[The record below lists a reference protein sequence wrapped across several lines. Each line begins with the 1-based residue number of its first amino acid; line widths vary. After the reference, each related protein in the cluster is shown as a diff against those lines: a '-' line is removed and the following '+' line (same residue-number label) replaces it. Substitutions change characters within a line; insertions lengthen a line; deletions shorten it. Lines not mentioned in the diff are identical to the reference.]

1 MQRGFLS
8 VLTLILL
15 LSTSVPISV
24 RGQDNQLANSRS
36 IAISEAEAAIA
47 EAEEAVAAAA
57 EVGGDTQEAEAY
69 LNEARES
76 LELAI
81 AAGRN
86 ADDDD
91 ALFLANE
98 AREFANHARN
108 LAEEERNSQ
117 LNQRDDEPR
126 DDKPVGVIDREI
138 VDLEIRE
145 RLLYL
150 LEDLEIERR
159 ELVNILEGFD
169 RDAEV
174 GELSELLRY
183 VGELFHI
190 IREGIDVGR
199 FDLAERGIYNV
210 EIILERVWVRI
221 GEIEKDVRQQADGE
235 IAEHLLLLIEEI
247 DQEKRDLLDKIER
260 IINDVDG
267 FEELRSLINEVS
279 EILWGVREDIEFR
292 RFDRAEE
299 GIHHARELLG
309 VIRTRLADRVF
320 EVVDARDD
328 ELQRIL
334 HFLQEKLA
342 FFEDLVGERIENL
355 EDAERVRAIL
365 SELRELIREAIL
377 ATENN
382 DKSTVEQI
390 FREAMALLES
400 LHDFLEPPPGLREV
414 ASGSIERYLV
424 EVREAISESRRQ
436 LESGRF
442 ANPDKAEEVIVKAE
456 ELVEQA
462 IISLAD
468 GRKELAFELLEDAY
482 HLLKRGLGELVP
494 SSVAVD
500 TIIARINRI
509 IEKVSSLEKAIA
521 DSLDRE
527 NSGVVRDVLLEI
539 RTVIS
544 QARRAIS
551 NGDLEI
557 ALKYTEE
564 GELLIERLLQKI
576 SQLRDLDQD
585 GAPFLEAEDFRER
598 AMGLIKEA
606 AGLGIN
612 VRGVEALMKVGDE
625 ALDMAAAFRE
635 EGNSDA
641 ARSLSR
647 VAARIYKEAGDLA
660 EHIIDLASHTEIA
673 KFRSL
678 EEREDANEIIID
690 NNGREIEIREIG
702 DSRHVA
708 KISAS
713 IPRITYVVIDEE
725 GREVE
730 FSSIIRSLVEFE
742 DSNNDGRIQDE
753 EIIQI
758 LRLDDIKWTVSQ
770 EEEIIGEG
778 SKVIKV
784 TYSAESLNYAISIVV
799 RVYESISIEF
809 FRSDE
814 KTIVYSVDGGARE
827 VKFDLIL
834 TRWPWQSPDSQLAMR
849 MELEAEIDGGEVSL
863 EEVNDDENRLLLSS
877 QGVDLKV
884 KWITKAS
891 LEQVDGL
898 TSIVD
903 VVMAYKIDEGELR
916 VDFIYPNFE
925 DSVLIHDPSIGLIGP
940 VPEDEV
946 DPEPVAEPLV
956 PQIEPK
962 NPVGMVGLPP
972 LPEVEAE
979 NCYQFASPVYLIPIG
994 VGVIVLVLATLLL
1007 RRRAS

>member
-1 MQRGFLS
+1 MQRGFLL

-15 LSTSVPISV
+15 LSTSVPVSV
-24 RGQDNQLANSRS
+24 RGQDNQLANARS

-57 EVGGDTQEAEAY
+57 EVGGDTHEAEAY

-86 ADDDD
+86 AGDDDV
-91 ALFLANE
+91 LFLANE

-117 LNQRDDEPR
+117 LNQGDDE
-126 DDKPVGVIDREI
+126 PVGVIDREI

-145 RLLYL
+145 RLFYL
-150 LEDLEIERR
+150 LEDLEIERL
-159 ELVNILEGFD
+159 ELVNIVEGFD
-169 RDAEV
+169 RDVEV

-190 IREGIDVGR
+190 IREDIDVGR

-235 IAEHLLLLIEEI
+235 ITEHLLLLIEEI

-260 IINDVDG
+260 IINDIDG

-279 EILWGVREDIEFR
+279 EILSGVREDVEFR
-292 RFDRAEE
+292 RFDGAEE

-320 EVVDARDD
+320 EVVDARED

-342 FFEDLVGERIENL
+342 FFEDLVEERIENL

-365 SELRELIREAIL
+365 SELRELIREATL

-382 DKSTVEQI
+382 DKSAVEQI
-390 FREAMALLES
+390 FREAMGLLES

-414 ASGSIERYLV
+414 ASSSIERYLA

-442 ANPDKAEEVIVKAE
+442 ADPDKAEEVIVKAE

-462 IISLAD
+462 IISRAE
-468 GRKELAFELLEDAY
+468 GRKELAFELLEDAF

-494 SSVAVD
+494 SSIAVD
-500 TIIARINRI
+500 TIIGRINRL

-527 NSGVVRDVLLEI
+527 NSGVVREVLLEI
-539 RTVIS
+539 RTIIS

-564 GELLIERLLQKI
+564 GELLIQRLLEKI
-576 SQLRDLDQD
+576 SQSRDLDQD
-585 GAPFLEAEDFRER
+585 GDPFLEADNLRER

-625 ALDMAAAFRE
+625 ALDMAAGFRE
-635 EGNSDA
+635 EGDSDA

-660 EHIIDLASHTEIA
+660 EHIMDVASRTEIA
-673 KFRSL
+673 KVRSL
-678 EEREDANEIIID
+678 DEREDVNEIIID
-690 NNGREIEIREIG
+690 NNGREIEVREVRA
-702 DSRHVA
+702 DSSHVA
-708 KISAS
+708 KIGAS
-713 IPRITYVVIDEE
+713 IPRITYVVIDED

-742 DSNNDGRIQDE
+742 DRDNDGRIQDE
-753 EIIQI
+753 EILQI
-758 LRLDDIKWTVSQ
+758 LGLEDIKWTVSQ

-784 TYSAESLNYAISIVV
+784 TYSAESLNYAISIVL

-814 KTIVYSVDGGARE
+814 RTVVYSVDGGAKE
-827 VKFDLIL
+827 VKFDLII
-834 TRWPWQSPDSQLAMR
+834 TRWPWQSTDSQLAMR
-849 MELEAEIDGGEVSL
+849 MDLEGEVD
-863 EEVNDDENRLLLSS
+863 EGVVAIDEVSDDVNRLVLSS

-903 VVMAYKIDEGELR
+903 VLTAHEIDAGELR
-916 VDFIYPNFE
+916 VDFIYPNFG
-925 DSVLIHDPSIGLIGP
+925 DSILIHDPSVGLIDP

-946 DPEPVAEPLV
+946 DPELVGEPLV
-956 PQIEPK
+956 PQIAPL
-962 NPVGMVGLPP
+962 NPIDILEVPA
-972 LPEVEAE
+972 LPEVEVE
-979 NCYQFASPVYLIPIG
+979 NFYQFANPLFLIPIG

>member
-1 MQRGFLS
+1 MRRGFLL

-57 EVGGDTQEAEAY
+57 ELGGDTEAAQAY
-69 LNEARES
+69 LNEARGS

-86 ADDDD
+86 GGEDD
-91 ALFLANE
+91 AILLANE
-98 AREFANHARN
+98 AKELAHFARN
-108 LAEEERNSQ
+108 LADEERNAL
-117 LNQRDDEPR
+117 LNQRDDEP
-126 DDKPVGVIDREI
+126 VAVIDREV

-145 RLLYL
+145 RLFYL
-150 LEDLEIERR
+150 LEGLEIERR
-159 ELVNILEGFD
+159 EFISILEGFD
-169 RDAEV
+169 REVEV
-174 GELSELLRY
+174 GKLAELLRY

-190 IREGIDVGR
+190 IRENIAVGR
-199 FDLAERGIYNV
+199 FDLAERGIYNA
-210 EIILERVWVRI
+210 EIILERVWVGI
-221 GEIEKDVRQQADGE
+221 GEIEKDIRQQADGE

-247 DQEKRDLLDKIER
+247 DQEKRDLLDKLER
-260 IINDVDG
+260 IISDVDG
-267 FEELRSLINEVS
+267 FEELRSLIVDVS
-279 EILWGVREDIEFR
+279 EILSRVREDIEFH
-292 RFDRAEE
+292 RFGSAEE

-320 EVVDARDD
+320 EVVDVRDD
-328 ELQRIL
+328 ELDRML

-342 FFEDLVGERIENL
+342 FFEDLLNEKDENL
-355 EDAERVRAIL
+355 EDVERAKAIL
-365 SELRELIREAIL
+365 SELRELLGNAIL
-377 ATENN
+377 AMENN
-382 DKSTVEQI
+382 DKSAVEQI
-390 FREAMALLES
+390 FREAMGLLES
-400 LHDFLEPPPGLREV
+400 LHDFLEPLPGLREV
-414 ASGSIERYLV
+414 ASGSIERYLA

-462 IISLAD
+462 IVSLSD
-468 GRKELAFELLEDAY
+468 GRNELAFELLEDAY
-482 HLLKRGLGELVP
+482 HLLRRGLGELVR
-494 SSVAVD
+494 SSIALD
-500 TIIARINRI
+500 TIIARINHI
-509 IEKVSSLEKAIA
+509 IEKVRSIEKAIA

-527 NSGVVRDVLLEI
+527 DSAIVMEVLLEI

-564 GELLIERLLQKI
+564 GELLIQRLLEKI
-576 SQLRDLDQD
+576 SESRDLDQD
-585 GAPFLEAEDFRER
+585 GDPFLEADNLRER

-625 ALDMAAAFRE
+625 ALNMATGFKD

-647 VAARIYKEAGDLA
+647 VAVRIYEEAGDLA
-660 EHIIDLASHTEIA
+660 EHILDVASHTEIA

-678 EEREDANEIIID
+678 GEGEDANEIVID
-690 NNGREIEIREIG
+690 NNGIEIEVREIGG

-708 KISAS
+708 KISTS
-713 IPRITYVVIDEE
+713 IPRITYVVTDEE

-730 FSSIIRSLVEFE
+730 FSSIIKSLVEFE
-742 DSNNDGRIQDE
+742 DRDNDGRIQDE
-753 EIIQI
+753 EILQI
-758 LRLDDIKWTVSQ
+758 LGLDDITWTVSQ
-770 EEEIIGEG
+770 EEEFIGEG

-784 TYSAESLNYAISIVV
+784 TYSAESLNYAISIVL

-814 KTIVYSVDGGARE
+814 KTVVYSVDGGARE
-827 VKFDLIL
+827 VKFDLII
-834 TRWPWQSPDSQLAMR
+834 TRWPWQSTDSQLAMR
-849 MELEAEIDGGEVSL
+849 MDLEGEVD
-863 EEVNDDENRLLLSS
+863 EGVVAIDEVSDDENRLVLSS

-903 VVMAYKIDEGELR
+903 VVTAHEIDEGELR
-916 VDFIYPNFE
+916 VDFIYPNFG
-925 DSVLIHDPSIGLIGP
+925 DSILIHDPSVGLIDP
-940 VPEDEV
+940 VPENEV
-946 DPEPVAEPLV
+946 DPEPLV
-956 PQIEPK
+956 QIEPQ
-962 NPVGMVGLPP
+962 NPVDMLELPA
-972 LPEVEAE
+972 LPEVEVE
-979 NCYQFASPVYLIPIG
+979 NFYQFANPLFLIPIG

>member
-1 MQRGFLS
+1 MRRGFLL
-8 VLTLILL
+8 VLTLIIL
-15 LSTSVPISV
+15 LSTSVPTSV

-36 IAISEAEAAIA
+36 TAISEAEAAIA

-57 EVGGDTQEAEAY
+57 ELGGDTEAAEAY
-69 LNEARES
+69 LNEARGS

-86 ADDDD
+86 GGEDD
-91 ALFLANE
+91 AILLANE
-98 AREFANHARN
+98 AKEFANFARN
-108 LAEEERNSQ
+108 IADEETNAL
-117 LNQRDDEPR
+117 LNQRDDEP
-126 DDKPVGVIDREI
+126 VAVIDREV
-138 VDLEIRE
+138 VDIEIRE
-145 RLLYL
+145 RLFYL
-150 LEDLEIERR
+150 LESLEIERR
-159 ELVNILEGFD
+159 EFIGILEGFD
-169 RDAEV
+169 REVEV
-174 GELSELLRY
+174 GELAELLRY

-190 IREGIDVGR
+190 IRENIAVGR
-199 FDLAERGIYNV
+199 FDLAERGIYNA
-210 EIILERVWVRI
+210 EIILERVWVGI
-221 GEIEKDVRQQADGE
+221 GEIEKDIRQQADGE
-235 IAEHLLLLIEEI
+235 IAEHLLLLTEEI
-247 DQEKRDLLDKIER
+247 DQEKRDLLDKLER
-260 IINDVDG
+260 IISDVDG
-267 FEELRSLINEVS
+267 FEELRSLIVDVS
-279 EILWGVREDIEFR
+279 EILSRVREDIEFH
-292 RFDRAEE
+292 RFGSAEE

-320 EVVDARDD
+320 EVVDVRDD
-328 ELQRIL
+328 ELDRML

-342 FFEDLVGERIENL
+342 FFEDLLNEKDENL
-355 EDAERVRAIL
+355 EDVERAKAIL
-365 SELRELIREAIL
+365 SELRELLGNAIL
-377 ATENN
+377 AMENN
-382 DKSTVEQI
+382 DKSAVEQI
-390 FREAMALLES
+390 FREAMGLLES
-400 LHDFLEPPPGLREV
+400 LHDFLEPLPGLREV
-414 ASGSIERYLV
+414 ASGSIERYLA

-462 IISLAD
+462 IVSLSD
-468 GRKELAFELLEDAY
+468 GRNELAFELLEDAY
-482 HLLKRGLGELVP
+482 HLLRRGLGELVR
-494 SSVAVD
+494 SSIALD
-500 TIIARINRI
+500 TIIARINHI
-509 IEKVSSLEKAIA
+509 IEKVRSIEKAIA

-527 NSGVVRDVLLEI
+527 DSAIVMEVLLEI

-564 GELLIERLLQKI
+564 GELLIQRLLEKI
-576 SQLRDLDQD
+576 SESRNLDQD
-585 GAPFLEAEDFRER
+585 GDPFLEADNLRER

-625 ALDMAAAFRE
+625 ALNMATGFKD

-647 VAARIYKEAGDLA
+647 VAVRIYEEAGDLA
-660 EHIIDLASHTEIA
+660 EHILDVASHTEIA

-678 EEREDANEIIID
+678 GEGEDANEIVID
-690 NNGREIEIREIG
+690 NNGIEIEVREIGG

-708 KISAS
+708 KISTS
-713 IPRITYVVIDEE
+713 IPRITYVVTDEE

-730 FSSIIRSLVEFE
+730 FSSIIKSLVEFE
-742 DSNNDGRIQDE
+742 DRDNDGRIQDE
-753 EIIQI
+753 EILQI
-758 LRLDDIKWTVSQ
+758 LGLDDITWTVSQ
-770 EEEIIGEG
+770 EEEFIGEG

-784 TYSAESLNYAISIVV
+784 TYSAESLNYAISIVL
-799 RVYESISIEF
+799 RVYESITIEF

-814 KTIVYSVDGGARE
+814 KTVVYSVDGGARE
-827 VKFDLIL
+827 VKFDLII
-834 TRWPWQSPDSQLAMR
+834 TRWPWQSTDSQLAMR
-849 MELEAEIDGGEVSL
+849 MDLEGEVD
-863 EEVNDDENRLLLSS
+863 EGVVAIDEVSDDENRLVLSS

-903 VVMAYKIDEGELR
+903 VVTAHEIDEGELR
-916 VDFIYPNFE
+916 VDFIYPNFG
-925 DSVLIHDPSIGLIGP
+925 DSILIHDPSVGLIDP
-940 VPEDEV
+940 VPENEV
-946 DPEPVAEPLV
+946 DPEPLV
-956 PQIEPK
+956 QIEPQ
-962 NPVGMVGLPP
+962 NPVGRLELPA
-972 LPEVEAE
+972 LPEVEVE
-979 NCYQFASPVYLIPIG
+979 SFYQFATPLFLIPIG

>member
-1 MQRGFLS
+1 MRRGFLL

-15 LSTSVPISV
+15 LNTSVPISV

-36 IAISEAEAAIA
+36 TAISEAEAAIA

-57 EVGGDTQEAEAY
+57 ELGGDTEAAQAY
-69 LNEARES
+69 LNEARGS

-86 ADDDD
+86 GGEDD
-91 ALFLANE
+91 AILLANE
-98 AREFANHARN
+98 AKEFAHFARN
-108 LAEEERNSQ
+108 LADEERNAL
-117 LNQRDDEPR
+117 LNQRDDEP
-126 DDKPVGVIDREI
+126 VAVIDREV

-145 RLLYL
+145 RLFYL
-150 LEDLEIERR
+150 LESLEIERR
-159 ELVNILEGFD
+159 EFIGILEGFD
-169 RDAEV
+169 REV
-174 GELSELLRY
+174 DVVELAELLRY

-190 IREGIDVGR
+190 IRENIAVGR
-199 FDLAERGIYNV
+199 FDLAERGIYNA
-210 EIILERVWVRI
+210 EIILERVWVGI
-221 GEIEKDVRQQADGE
+221 GEIEKDIRQQADGE
-235 IAEHLLLLIEEI
+235 IAEHLLLLTEEI
-247 DQEKRDLLDKIER
+247 DQEKRDLLDKLER

-267 FEELRSLINEVS
+267 FEELRSLIVDVS
-279 EILWGVREDIEFR
+279 EILSRVREDIEFH
-292 RFDRAEE
+292 RFGSAEE
-299 GIHHARELLG
+299 EIHHARELLG

-320 EVVDARDD
+320 EVVDVRDD
-328 ELQRIL
+328 ELDRML

-342 FFEDLVGERIENL
+342 FFEDLLNEKDEKL
-355 EDAERVRAIL
+355 EDVERAKAIL
-365 SELRELIREAIL
+365 SELRELLGNAIL
-377 ATENN
+377 AMENS
-382 DKSTVEQI
+382 DKSAVEQI
-390 FREAMALLES
+390 FREAMGLLES
-400 LHDFLEPPPGLREV
+400 LHDFLEPLPGLREV
-414 ASGSIERYLV
+414 ASGSIERYLA

-462 IISLAD
+462 IVSLSD
-468 GRKELAFELLEDAY
+468 GRNELAFELLEDAY
-482 HLLKRGLGELVP
+482 RLLRRGLGELVR
-494 SSVAVD
+494 SSIALD
-500 TIIARINRI
+500 TIIARINHI
-509 IEKVSSLEKAIA
+509 IDKVGSIEKAIA

-527 NSGVVRDVLLEI
+527 NSAIVMEVLLEI
-539 RTVIS
+539 RTIIS

-564 GELLIERLLQKI
+564 GELLIQRLLEKI
-576 SQLRDLDQD
+576 SQSRDLDQD
-585 GAPFLEAEDFRER
+585 GDPFLEADNLRER

-625 ALDMAAAFRE
+625 ALNMATGFKD

-660 EHIIDLASHTEIA
+660 EHILDVASHTEIA

-678 EEREDANEIIID
+678 GEGEDANEIVID
-690 NNGREIEIREIG
+690 NNGIEIEVREIGG

-708 KISAS
+708 KIGTS
-713 IPRITYVVIDEE
+713 IPRITYVVTDEE

-742 DSNNDGRIQDE
+742 DRDNDGRIQDE
-753 EIIQI
+753 EILQI
-758 LRLDDIKWTVSQ
+758 LGLDDITWTVSQ

-784 TYSAESLNYAISIVV
+784 TYSAESLNYAISIIL
-799 RVYESISIEF
+799 RVYESTTIEF

-814 KTIVYSVDGGARE
+814 KTVVYSVDGGARE
-827 VKFDLIL
+827 VKFDLII
-834 TRWPWQSPDSQLAMR
+834 TRWPWQSTDSQLAMR
-849 MELEAEIDGGEVSL
+849 MDLEGEVD
-863 EEVNDDENRLLLSS
+863 EGVVAIDEVSDDENRLVLSS

-898 TSIVD
+898 TRIVD
-903 VVMAYKIDEGELR
+903 VVTAHKIDEGELR
-916 VDFIYPNFE
+916 VDFIYPNFG
-925 DSVLIHDPSIGLIGP
+925 DSILIHDPSVGLIDP
-940 VPEDEV
+940 VPENEV
-946 DPEPVAEPLV
+946 DPEPLV
-956 PQIEPK
+956 QIEPQ
-962 NPVGMVGLPP
+962 NPVDMLELPA
-972 LPEVEAE
+972 LPEVEVE
-979 NCYQFASPVYLIPIG
+979 NFYQFANPLFLIPIG

>member
-1 MQRGFLS
+1 MRRGFLL

-57 EVGGDTQEAEAY
+57 ELGGDTEAAQAY
-69 LNEARES
+69 LNEARGS

-86 ADDDD
+86 GGEDD
-91 ALFLANE
+91 AILLANE
-98 AREFANHARN
+98 AKEFAHFARN
-108 LAEEERNSQ
+108 LADEERNAL
-117 LNQRDDEPR
+117 LNQRDDEP
-126 DDKPVGVIDREI
+126 VAVIDREV

-145 RLLYL
+145 RLFYL
-150 LEDLEIERR
+150 LEGLEIERR
-159 ELVNILEGFD
+159 EFISILEGFD
-169 RDAEV
+169 REVEV
-174 GELSELLRY
+174 GKLAELLRY

-190 IREGIDVGR
+190 IRENIAVGR
-199 FDLAERGIYNV
+199 FDLAERGIYNA
-210 EIILERVWVRI
+210 EIILERVWVGI
-221 GEIEKDVRQQADGE
+221 GEIEKDIRQQADGE
-235 IAEHLLLLIEEI
+235 IAEHLLLLAEEI
-247 DQEKRDLLDKIER
+247 DQEKRDLLDKLER
-260 IINDVDG
+260 IISDVDG
-267 FEELRSLINEVS
+267 FEELRSLIVDVS
-279 EILWGVREDIEFR
+279 EILSRVREDIEFH
-292 RFDRAEE
+292 RFGSAEE

-320 EVVDARDD
+320 EVVDVRDD
-328 ELQRIL
+328 ELDRML

-342 FFEDLVGERIENL
+342 FFEDLLNEKDENL
-355 EDAERVRAIL
+355 EDVERAKAIL
-365 SELRELIREAIL
+365 SELRELLGNAIL
-377 ATENN
+377 AMENN
-382 DKSTVEQI
+382 DKSAVEQI
-390 FREAMALLES
+390 FREAMSLLES
-400 LHDFLEPPPGLREV
+400 LHDFLEPLPGLREV
-414 ASGSIERYLV
+414 ASGSIERYLA

-462 IISLAD
+462 IVSLSD
-468 GRKELAFELLEDAY
+468 GRNELAFELLEDAY
-482 HLLKRGLGELVP
+482 HLLRRGLGELVR
-494 SSVAVD
+494 SSIALD
-500 TIIARINRI
+500 TIIARINHI
-509 IEKVSSLEKAIA
+509 IEKVRSIEKAIA

-527 NSGVVRDVLLEI
+527 DSAIVMEVLLEI

-564 GELLIERLLQKI
+564 GELLIQRLLEKI
-576 SQLRDLDQD
+576 SESRDLDQD
-585 GAPFLEAEDFRER
+585 GDPFLEADNLRER

-625 ALDMAAAFRE
+625 ALNMATGFKD

-647 VAARIYKEAGDLA
+647 VAVRIYKEAGDLA
-660 EHIIDLASHTEIA
+660 EHILDVASHTELG

-678 EEREDANEIIID
+678 GEGEDANEIVID
-690 NNGREIEIREIG
+690 NNGIEIEVREIGG

-708 KISAS
+708 KISTS
-713 IPRITYVVIDEE
+713 IPRITYVVTDEE

-730 FSSIIRSLVEFE
+730 FSSIIKSLVEFE
-742 DSNNDGRIQDE
+742 DRDNDGRIQDE
-753 EIIQI
+753 EILQI
-758 LRLDDIKWTVSQ
+758 LGLDDITWTVSQ
-770 EEEIIGEG
+770 EEEFIGEG

-784 TYSAESLNYAISIVV
+784 TYSAESLNYAISIVL
-799 RVYESISIEF
+799 RVYESITIEF

-814 KTIVYSVDGGARE
+814 KTVVYSVDGGARE
-827 VKFDLIL
+827 VKFDLII
-834 TRWPWQSPDSQLAMR
+834 TRWPWQSTDSQLAMR
-849 MELEAEIDGGEVSL
+849 MDLEGEVD
-863 EEVNDDENRLLLSS
+863 EGVVAIDEVSDDENRLVLSS

-903 VVMAYKIDEGELR
+903 VVTAHEIDEGELR
-916 VDFIYPNFE
+916 VDFIYPNFG
-925 DSVLIHDPSIGLIGP
+925 DSILIHDPSVGLIDP
-940 VPEDEV
+940 VPENEV
-946 DPEPVAEPLV
+946 DPEPLV
-956 PQIEPK
+956 QIEPQ
-962 NPVGMVGLPP
+962 NPVGRLELPA
-972 LPEVEAE
+972 LPEVEVE
-979 NCYQFASPVYLIPIG
+979 SFYQFATPLFLIPIG